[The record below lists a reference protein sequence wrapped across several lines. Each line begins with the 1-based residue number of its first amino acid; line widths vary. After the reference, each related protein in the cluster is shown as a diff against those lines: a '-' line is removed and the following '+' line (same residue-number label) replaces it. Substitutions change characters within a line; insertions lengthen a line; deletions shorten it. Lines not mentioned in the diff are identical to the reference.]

1 MKTYFKLGV
10 SAVAL
15 LGAALY
21 LTPAMADGNNVTA
34 GNHQWSSTGSIS
46 IDGDNAAM
54 IADQVLQYASGNI
67 GVNNAS
73 GNLNSQANVAA
84 VASTNDFFTNRNA
97 KVWSSQKS
105 DHSWSISVIPGN
117 KAELKD
123 SVLQNASGN
132 IGVNNVAGDGN
143 AQANLLSVLNQG
155 VKHPFFN
162 YAGASAADSHMSQH
176 IDDSFSGSGIMSN
189 TAKLETN
196 VLRYATGN
204 IGVNNAA
211 GNANMQANGAVV
223 VATDGLLGEVS
234 GSVHQGVEGISFN
247 LFTNNYA
254 RLDDNV
260 LQNASG
266 NIGVNNVAGN
276 ANAQVNMLSVGNE

>member
-21 LTPAMADGNNVTA
+21 LTPAMADSSNVTA

-54 IADQVLQYASGNI
+54 IADNVLENASGNI

-73 GNLNSQANVAA
+73 GNLNSQANVAS

-117 KAELKD
+117 TAELKD
-123 SVLQNASGN
+123 DVLENATGN

-143 AQANLLSVLNQG
+143 AQANLLSVLSQNS
-155 VKHPFFN
+155 PTFFS

-176 IDDSFSGSGIMSN
+176 IDDSFSGSGIMTN
-189 TAKLETN
+189 KAKLEDD
-196 VLRYATGN
+196 VLQNAKGN

-211 GNANMQANGAVV
+211 GNANMQANGAVI
-223 VATDGLLGEVS
+223 VATKGQLGEVS
-234 GSVHQGVEGISFN
+234 GSVHQGVEGLSFN
-247 LFTNNYA
+247 LFTSNYA
-254 RLDDNV
+254 RIDDNV

-276 ANAQVNMLSVGNE
+276 ANAQVNMLSVGTE